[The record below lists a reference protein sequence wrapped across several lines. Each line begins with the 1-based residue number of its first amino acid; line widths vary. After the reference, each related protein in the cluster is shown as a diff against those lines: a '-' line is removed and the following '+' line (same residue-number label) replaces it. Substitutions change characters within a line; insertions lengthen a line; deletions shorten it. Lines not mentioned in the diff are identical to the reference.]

1 VSVMNTVRSAKFVWS
16 AVGVVSL
23 LAACAGSPPV
33 SYYTLQEAAGSARD
47 SAAPLRLAGDR
58 TVIEVLPVSVPAQVD
73 QPQIML
79 RDAAGAVTPR
89 YSDRW
94 AAPLGDEL
102 RSALSNRLTRRLD
115 VADVYQ
121 VKPARGQPVWRVQMD
136 VQRFDSILGEAA
148 IIEATWRLRAVNMQA
163 PAMLCRTSVRQDVTG
178 SDVAAGVTAH
188 QRALRTLGD
197 LVAARMAGGDPT
209 LPEGVAQQCSVVSEE
224 PATPK

>member
-1 VSVMNTVRSAKFVWS
+1 MRMMKSARSARFVWS

-33 SYYTLQEAAGSARD
+33 SYYTLQEAAGSSMD
-47 SAAPLRLAGDR
+47 SLAPVRLAGDR

-79 RDAAGAVTPR
+79 RNAAGAITPR
-89 YSDRW
+89 YSERW
-94 AAPLGDEL
+94 AAPLGDEV

-115 VADVYQ
+115 VADVYE

-148 IIEATWRLRAVNMQA
+148 IIEATWRLRPVNMQG
-163 PAMLCRTSVRQDVTG
+163 PAILCRTSVRQDVTG
-178 SDVAAGVTAH
+178 SDVGAVVTAH

-197 LVAARMAGGDPT
+197 IVAARLAGNDAR
-209 LPEGVAQQCSVVSEE
+209 LPDGVAQQCSAVSEQ
-224 PATPK
+224 ATTAN